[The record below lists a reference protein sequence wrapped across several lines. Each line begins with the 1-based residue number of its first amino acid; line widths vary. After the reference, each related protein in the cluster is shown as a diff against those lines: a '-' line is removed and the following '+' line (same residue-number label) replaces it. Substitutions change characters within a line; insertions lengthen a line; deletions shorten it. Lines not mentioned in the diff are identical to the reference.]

1 MKKYI
6 KIYLEYFNIG
16 EQDYIPSELSGSP
29 AQDIH
34 HIHYRSQ
41 LGKDNIENL
50 IALTRKEHE
59 LAHSKKLSEEYLI
72 KKHNQFMKIFNKLN
86 KKYYE

>member
-1 MKKYI
+1 MKKHT

-29 AQDIH
+29 AQDVH
-34 HIHYRSQ
+34 HIRYRSQ

-59 LAHSKKLSEEYLI
+59 LAHSGKLKRDYLQE
-72 KKHNQFMKIFNKLN
+72 KHDSFMKQYKINVNK
-86 KKYYE
+86 